1 MSLPL
6 LIAVAACYLV
16 ATLLYVNLLLT
27 QRGAMDG
34 LARGTLV
41 AGLLLHTVA
50 FVALHRPGDGGGAPW
65 SPVQDS
71 ISFMAYAVV
80 ALWLI
85 FQGRWRVKALG
96 ALVSPL
102 AFFLVFYAAL
112 PIGGPAPPES
122 VRSIWPHF
130 HILLSVIGFA
140 FLAIACAAGLIY
152 LVQDRELKS
161 RRGAALARVAFRLPP
176 LEVLDRVNT
185 ICLLY
190 GFPILTIGMITG
202 ALWESGRTGRFVW
215 EPHVTFSLAAWLLY
229 LLIVFFRLVWHQ
241 RGRRAAL
248 LSVIG
253 FLLLTSSYLG
263 VRALGLGS

>member
-16 ATLLYVNLLLT
+16 AALLYVNLLLT
-27 QRGAMDG
+27 QRSGMDT
-34 LARGTLV
+34 LARRTLV
-41 AGLLLHTVA
+41 AGLLLHTAA
-50 FVALHRPGDGGGAPW
+50 FVTLHRESDSALW
-65 SPVQDS
+65 TPVQDS
-71 ISFMAYAVV
+71 ISFMAYAIV

-85 FQGRWRVKALG
+85 FQGRWRVKVLG

-102 AFFLVFYAAL
+102 AFLLVLYATL
-112 PIGGPAPPES
+112 PISGHGPPES
-122 VRSIWPHF
+122 IRSIWPHF

-140 FLAIACAAGLIY
+140 FLAIAFAAGLIY
-152 LVQDRELKS
+152 LVQDRELKL
-161 RRGAALARVAFRLPP
+161 RRGAGLARVAFRLPP

-190 GFPILTIGMITG
+190 GFPILTVGMIMG
-202 ALWESGRTGRFVW
+202 ALWESGRTGRFAW
-215 EPHVTFSLAAWLLY
+215 EPHILFSLAAWVLY

>member
-1 MSLPL
+1 VSLPL

-16 ATLLYVNLLLT
+16 AALLYVNLLLT
-27 QRGAMDG
+27 QRPGMDA
-34 LARGTLV
+34 LARRTLV
-41 AGLLLHTVA
+41 AGLLLHTGA
-50 FVALHRPGDGGGAPW
+50 FVALHRPGNDAPW
-65 SPVQDS
+65 TPVQDS

-85 FQGRWRVKALG
+85 FQGRWRVKVLG

-102 AFFLVFYAAL
+102 AFFLVFYATL
-112 PIGGPAPPES
+112 PIGGPAPPETI
-122 VRSIWPHF
+122 RSIWPHF

-140 FLAIACAAGLIY
+140 FLAIAFAAGLLY
-152 LVQDRELKS
+152 LVQDRELKR

-190 GFPILTIGMITG
+190 GFPILTIGMIMG
-202 ALWESGRTGRFVW
+202 ALWEAGRAGRLSW
-215 EPHVTFSLAAWLLY
+215 EPHITFSLLAWLLY
-229 LLIVFFRLVWHQ
+229 LLIVLFRLAWHQ
-241 RGRRAAL
+241 RGRRAAM

-253 FLLLTSSYLG
+253 FILLTSSYLG

>member
-16 ATLLYVNLLLT
+16 ASFLYVNLLLT
-27 QRGAMDG
+27 QRPDMDS
-34 LARGTLV
+34 LARRTL
-41 AGLLLHTVA
+41 ALGLLLHTVA
-50 FVALHRPGDGGGAPW
+50 FVTLHRPGHEPW
-65 SPVQDS
+65 TPVQDS
-71 ISFMAYAVV
+71 ISFMAYAIV

-102 AFFLVFYAAL
+102 AFFLVIYATL
-112 PIGGPAPPES
+112 PIGGPAPPETI
-122 VRSIWPHF
+122 RSIWPHF

-140 FLAIACAAGLIY
+140 FLAIAFVAGLIY
-152 LVQDRELKS
+152 LVQDRQLKQ
-161 RRGAALARVAFRLPP
+161 RRGGLTRVAFRFPP

-190 GFPILTIGMITG
+190 GFPILTIGMIMG
-202 ALWESGRTGRFVW
+202 ALWESGRTGRFAW
-215 EPHVTFSLAAWLLY
+215 EPHILFSLVAWVLY

-248 LSVIG
+248 FSVMG